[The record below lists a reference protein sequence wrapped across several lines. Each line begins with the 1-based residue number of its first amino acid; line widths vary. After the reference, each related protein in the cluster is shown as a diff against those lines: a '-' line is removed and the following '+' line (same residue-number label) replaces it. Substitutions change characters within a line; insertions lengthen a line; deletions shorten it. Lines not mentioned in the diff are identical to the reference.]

1 LTTQKR
7 ENHGEYNRVCQG
19 GLEAGLTRL
28 KDATRTWGES
38 EEKPRAQREEEH
50 SGYDEVGP
58 GEHETHSLGDETVH
72 EEEHEGVEEDR
83 HLVCFAVHEAD
94 LGPIGGQKNTWAE
107 RQKKGGGDSDFLG
120 SDIGEHLIYAHIFF
134 RKVDKVVEG
143 GTAHHLFVESIIVDD
158 SSQFFPDVV
167 K

>member
-1 LTTQKR
+1 MTTQKR

-50 SGYDEVGP
+50 SGYDEVCP

-72 EEEHEGVEEDR
+72 EEEHEGVEHNG
-83 HLVCFAVHEAD
+83 HLAGLSVDELDTLPV
-94 LGPIGGQKNTWAE
+94 GGQENTWAE
-107 RQKKGGGDSDFLG
+107 RQKKGGWDRNFLG
-120 SDIGEHLIYAHIFF
+120 SDIWEH
-134 RKVDKVVEG
+134 G
-143 GTAHHLFVESIIVDD
+143 
-158 SSQFFPDVV
+158 
-167 K
+167 